1 MKKGKSPEPHEETP
15 VGQEIQD
22 AADLAGQPEVVSSD
36 DSMAAADPLQELKNS
51 LEAKEND
58 LAVLADKYLRLA
70 AEYDNFRR
78 RSQKEK
84 ESLYT
89 DSIVMV
95 IKEWLPVLDNLDR
108 AQAAACQYSHEDAR
122 KIADGIAMI
131 QRQAEQALGRLGVSK
146 IECCGKP
153 FDPELH
159 EAVMHVEDDSVGAS
173 IVVEELQTGYRREDR
188 VIRHSMVKVA
198 N

>member
-1 MKKGKSPEPHEETP
+1 MKKGKSPEPQADTP

-22 AADLAGQPEVVSSD
+22 AVSTAELPEITDGAGS
-36 DSMAAADPLQELKNS
+36 ATAADQLQELKNN

-58 LAVLADKYLRLA
+58 LAILADKYLRLA

-78 RSQKEK
+78 RTQKEK

-89 DSIVMV
+89 DSVVMV

-146 IECCGKP
+146 IDCCGKP

-159 EAVMHVEDDSVGAS
+159 EAIMHVEDDSVAAS
-173 IVVEELQTGYRREDR
+173 TVVEELQTGYRREDR

>member
-1 MKKGKSPEPHEETP
+1 MKKGKSPEPQAELP
-15 VGQEIQD
+15 VGQENPAAVNPAEQPELVSGGD
-22 AADLAGQPEVVSSD
+22 SSTAADQ
-36 DSMAAADPLQELKNS
+36 LQELKNS

-58 LAVLADKYLRLA
+58 LAALADKYLRLA

-89 DSIVMV
+89 DSVIMV

-108 AQAAACQYSHEDAR
+108 AEMAASQYKHEDAR
-122 KIADGIAMI
+122 KIAEGIAMI

-159 EAVMHVEDDSVGAS
+159 EAVMHVEDDSVEAS
-173 IVVEELQTGYRREDR
+173 TVVAELQTGYRRDDR